1 MSNGTTTVITV
12 YGHNKTIDKIAVS
25 QFDKSEGDGYSYG
38 CYGYSNNSNAGI
50 YCGTINRL
58 KLEGDSWVFAKI
70 ISENTQYT
78 LDAFLPL
85 KFDMIL
91 NLDDRA
97 IQKILGKVDFREIA
111 EALKEKN
118 EAIQEKIFNNMSK
131 RAVQMIK
138 EDMEYMGSIRITD
151 VKKAQEKIINIIRC
165 LEQTGEIIIP
175 YLKGET
181 ME

>member
-1 MSNGTTTVITV
+1 MSNGGTTVITV
-12 YGHNKTIDKIAVS
+12 YGHNKIIDKIAVS
-25 QFDKSEGDGYSYG
+25 QFDNFGGDFYHH
-38 CYGYSNNSNAGI
+38 SNDANAQI
-50 YCGTINRL
+50 YCDTINRL

-85 KFDMIL
+85 KFDIIL

-97 IQKILGKVDFREIA
+97 IQTVLSIVHFQEIA
-111 EALKEKN
+111 KALKGKN
-118 EAIQEKIFNNMSK
+118 EAIQEKILNNMSK
-131 RAVQMIK
+131 RAAGMLK
-138 EDMEYMGSIRITD
+138 EDMEYLGPIGITD
-151 VKKAQEKIINIIRC
+151 IKEAEEKIITIIRH

-181 ME
+181 AE